1 MYAGVE
7 FGAECY
13 CGHRVQSTNTSDSEC
28 QMECTGDQSKLC
40 GGANRLSIYRLKLSQ
55 ESARRREFNSNNT
68 TTPQGGSTGS
78 GDTRGGGR
86 GVLSHDNNL

>member
-28 QMECTGDQSKLC
+28 QMDCTGDQSKLC

-55 ESARRREFNSNNT
+55 ESARRRECNSNNT
-68 TTPQGGSTGS
+68 ASPQGAPQEAATHTG
-78 GDTRGGGR
+78 G
-86 GVLSHDNNL
+86 GVLSLDNNL

>member
-13 CGHRVQSTNTSDSEC
+13 CGHRVQSSNTSDSEC

-55 ESARRREFNSNNT
+55 ESARRRELDALQHT
-68 TTPQGGSTGS
+68 TITTKPSPRGAPQE
-78 GDTRGGGR
+78 
-86 GVLSHDNNL
+86 VALSHDNNL